1 MTPGDCP
8 GFSRHPGI
16 PGKLHPVKQMIK
28 LSKKEQKRL
37 MVLNQA
43 GEGRMRAMEA
53 AGLAQVQRLVAVDG
67 NPVE

>member
-1 MTPGDCP
+1 
-8 GFSRHPGI
+8 
-16 PGKLHPVKQMIK
+16 
-28 LSKKEQKRL
+28 